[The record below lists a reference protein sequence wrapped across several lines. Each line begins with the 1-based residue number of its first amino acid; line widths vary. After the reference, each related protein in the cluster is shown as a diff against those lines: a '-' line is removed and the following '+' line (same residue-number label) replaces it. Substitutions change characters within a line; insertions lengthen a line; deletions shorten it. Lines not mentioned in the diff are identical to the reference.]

1 MITIPGGKNNYAVG
15 WLRSRQAWSSSP
27 GHARTSAALSFS
39 YIQIPQPPWN
49 RSPPRLTTSS
59 PSVSKPCW
67 TRLVGAARHGCK
79 VGRRER
85 LWLGTGSAY
94 RFVRLSAS
102 PRELCETRAT
112 TDPSPP
118 DYLRLLDLASSFN
131 ARKFARPDYMFLVA
145 GSSQRRREYIAAFNE
160 EEAAKTYA
168 DVSVTPDI
176 LHQEILRYMAV
187 LTLKGKLEGGDST
200 SWGPSATVAAYE
212 LCSRGAATQRSLK
225 LID

>member
-1 MITIPGGKNNYAVG
+1 M
-15 WLRSRQAWSSSP
+15 
-27 GHARTSAALSFS
+27 
-39 YIQIPQPPWN
+39 
-49 RSPPRLTTSS
+49 
-59 PSVSKPCW
+59 SKPCW

-79 VGRRER
+79 AGRRER
-85 LWLGTGSAY
+85 LWSGTGSAY

-131 ARKFARPDYMFLVA
+131 
-145 GSSQRRREYIAAFNE
+145 RRREYIAAFNE

-212 LCSRGAATQRSLK
+212 LCNRDAAVAQ
-225 LID
+225 